1 MLTAGSVAARE
12 ARVRALV
19 ALIRRM
25 ARGDQAAL
33 ATLYDETCAA
43 VHGLSVRI
51 VRDES
56 VAEDVT
62 IDVYMQAFRDAP
74 TYDTARSTP
83 LAWLLT
89 LARTRAVEQVRTESG
104 PPASP
109 PRPETT
115 LAAAAD
121 PDELTLAGE
130 PRRAVQTVVAGL
142 DAEQRRV
149 IELAY
154 YGGMSQ
160 REIADAL
167 GQPLGTITTRI
178 QQGVVALRE
187 GLGSSPA
194 ERQT

>member
-1 MLTAGSVAARE
+1 MQ
-12 ARVRALV
+12 ALV

-25 ARGDQAAL
+25 ARGDHAAL

-56 VAEDVT
+56 IAEDVT
-62 IDVYMQAFRDAP
+62 IDVYMQAFRDAAA
-74 TYDTARSTP
+74 YDTARGTP
-83 LAWLLT
+83 LAWLLA
-89 LARTRAVEQVRTESG
+89 LARTRAVEHVR
-104 PPASP
+104 
-109 PRPETT
+109 
-115 LAAAAD
+115 AAAGPIAPLSPSTPAPVAATD

-130 PRRAVQTVVAGL
+130 PRRVVQAVVAGL

-160 REIADAL
+160 REIAGAL

-187 GLGSSPA
+187 GLRDLPA
-194 ERQT
+194 ERQA

>member
-1 MLTAGSVAARE
+1 MPTAARE

-25 ARGDQAAL
+25 AGGDQAAL
-33 ATLYDETCAA
+33 ATLYDETCTA

-56 VAEDVT
+56 IAEDVT
-62 IDVYMQAFRDAP
+62 IDVYMQAFRDAA
-74 TYDTARSTP
+74 TYDTARGTP
-83 LAWLLT
+83 LAWLLA
-89 LARTRAVEQVRTESG
+89 LARTRAVEQIRAAG
-104 PPASP
+104 APAAGAAA
-109 PRPETT
+109 PRPPS
-115 LAAAAD
+115 APAPMAAD

-130 PRRAVQTVVAGL
+130 PRRVVQTVVAGL

-167 GQPLGTITTRI
+167 GLPLGTISARI
-178 QQGVVALRE
+178 QRAVVALRE
-187 GLGSSPA
+187 GLRRPPA
-194 ERQT
+194 ERQA

>member
-1 MLTAGSVAARE
+1 VQ
-12 ARVRALV
+12 ALV

-25 ARGDQAAL
+25 ARGDHAAL

-56 VAEDVT
+56 IAEDVT
-62 IDVYMQAFRDAP
+62 IDVYMLAFREAA
-74 TYDTARSTP
+74 TYDAARGTP
-83 LAWLLT
+83 LAWLLA
-89 LARTRAVEQVRTESG
+89 LARTRAVAQIRAAAG
-104 PPASP
+104 PPAQLP
-109 PRPETT
+109 PSAPAS
-115 LAAAAD
+115 AATAD

-130 PRRAVQTVVAGL
+130 PRRVVQMVVAGL

-160 REIADAL
+160 REIAGAL
-167 GQPLGTITTRI
+167 GQPLGTITARI

-187 GLGSSPA
+187 GLRSLPA
-194 ERQT
+194 ERRA